1 MSTCTTQLTTQ
12 AMSKSAFPAPI
23 APTLFLKSASR
34 RKRRRTDNAIS
45 KTTDE
50 DMKFP
55 AKGSGR
61 LFPWRLLRSR
71 PTIGWGGSHRNGPR
85 KCDPCISFDSEQLT
99 EMLLESCEMT
109 VHDRNAISSLPGNER
124 CAECESLQPQ
134 WTSVNL
140 GIVLCLDC
148 AGLHRSLGVHISF
161 VRSMEMDVWT
171 EEHVSTMLAGGNSRV
186 RSYLGEPEG
195 QDAGIGFGE
204 RYQSTLADK
213 YRKELEERAI
223 ATSALK
229 ISVKGV
235 PKNVLNS
242 ASVSPAPLPPSALE
256 PFLGTK
262 PVVV

>member
-1 MSTCTTQLTTQ
+1 MATQLTTQ
-12 AMSKSAFPAPI
+12 ATSKSAFSAPI
-23 APTLFLKSASR
+23 APTPYLKSASR
-34 RKRRRTDNAIS
+34 RKRRRTDSVIS
-45 KTTDE
+45 KTTDG
-50 DMKFP
+50 DMKLP
-55 AKGSGR
+55 AKGAGR
-61 LFPWRLLRSR
+61 LLPWRRLLCLR
-71 PTIGWGGSHRNGPR
+71 PTIGWGDSHSNAPR
-85 KCDPCISFDSEQLT
+85 KCAPCISFDSDQLT
-99 EMLLESCEMT
+99 KMSLDSCEIT
-109 VHDRNAISSLPGNER
+109 AHDQNAISSLPGNER

-186 RSYLGEPEG
+186 RLYLGEPEG

-262 PVVV
+262 PDVV